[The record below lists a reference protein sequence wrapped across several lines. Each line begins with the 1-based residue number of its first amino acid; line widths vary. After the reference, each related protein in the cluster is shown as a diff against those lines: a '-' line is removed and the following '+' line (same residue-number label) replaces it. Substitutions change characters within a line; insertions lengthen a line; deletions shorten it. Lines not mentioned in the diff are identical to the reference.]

1 MKTNDIVT
9 EIAHLVAQRELTLKD
24 HKEIKELKSKK
35 GISNPKDT
43 VTFTSTAQTYA
54 ASGSE
59 VSSYEKE
66 QNMKVERLKTLVNQG
81 HYKMDDAMVSTIAER
96 IANTLV

>member
-1 MKTNDIVT
+1 MMTNDIVN
-9 EIAHLVAQRELTLKD
+9 EIARLVAQRDLTLKD
-24 HKEIKELKSKK
+24 PKDAKELKSKK
-35 GISNPKDT
+35 GISTPTDT
-43 VTFTSTAQTYA
+43 VTFTSKALSYA
-54 ASGSE
+54 SSGTE

-66 QNMKVERLKTLVNQG
+66 QNLKVERLKSLVSEG

>member
-9 EIAHLVAQRELTLKD
+9 EIAHLMAQRELTLKD
-24 HKEIKELKSKK
+24 PKETKELKSKK

-43 VTFTSTAQTYA
+43 VTFTSKAQTYA
-54 ASGSE
+54 ASGTE